1 MTGTGEVAP
10 DDGSSAARRGST
22 GTVTGRLVV
31 VTGAGNGIGAA
42 LAAEAARRDAAA
54 VAVADIDVDAA
65 EQVASDIR
73 SGGAHAVGVHCD
85 VTDAQ
90 ALDRLAGEMCTSYGS
105 PGLVCANAGVAAAG
119 GPLLEGEPRD
129 ARWVLEVNFFG
140 VLTTLRSF
148 GRSMAA
154 AHEPGW
160 LLATGSEHS
169 LGLPHA
175 GAGAYTASKHA
186 VLGLCEV
193 MRAELPG
200 HVGISVLCPGLTSS
214 RLWASGS
221 SRPSEFGGPTEPQP
235 ISQAVIER
243 GMAAEVV
250 AQRALDGVA
259 AGHFVIPTHYN
270 ARDYADAR
278 ADEVA
283 AAFDRLAA
291 HDTSSWDVGEVA
303 AAVLGELAVSNED
316 SNGGR

>member
-1 MTGTGEVAP
+1 MTGGGEMAS
-10 DDGSSAARRGST
+10 DDGSGTSRRGSAD
-22 GTVTGRLVV
+22 TVAGRLVV

-42 LAAEAARRDAAA
+42 LAAESVRRGAST
-54 VAVADIDVDAA
+54 VAVADIDIDAA
-65 EQVASDIR
+65 EQVASHIN
-73 SGGAHAVGVHCD
+73 SGGGKAVGVHCD
-85 VTDAQ
+85 VTDAD
-90 ALDRLAGEMCTSYGS
+90 ALDGLAGELCALHGT
-105 PGLVCANAGVAAAG
+105 PGLVCANAGVAASG
-119 GPLLEGEPRD
+119 GTLLDGDPRD

-140 VLTTLRSF
+140 VLATLRSF
-148 GRSMAA
+148 GRAMAA
-154 AHEPGW
+154 AQEPGW

-214 RLWASGS
+214 RLWASGTH
-221 SRPSEFGGPTEPQP
+221 RPSEFGGPTEPQP
-235 ISQAVIER
+235 ISKAIVER

-250 AQRALDGVA
+250 AQRALDGVV

-278 ADEVA
+278 AAEVA

-303 AAVLGELAVSNED
+303 AEVLGELAVSNE
-316 SNGGR
+316 GRVE